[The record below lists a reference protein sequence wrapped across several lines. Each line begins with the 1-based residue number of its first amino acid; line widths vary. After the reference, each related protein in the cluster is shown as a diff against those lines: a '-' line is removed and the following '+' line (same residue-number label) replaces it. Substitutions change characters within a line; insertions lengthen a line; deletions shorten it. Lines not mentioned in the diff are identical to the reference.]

1 MNLRNFLA
9 HIRRWP
15 RSGRIASPSDADGR
29 QGRAGACRLDNGLPH
44 RRPVADEVDASF
56 KNAYAA
62 PASGLPRRGKAPPG
76 SAWRTD
82 MRAPKILP
90 WIARKAGISDVL
102 ALKLWRR
109 AAGETEELCGCC
121 DSAEYHAAVVRRFL
135 DLVEDESEAISCDP
149 TADSATQWIWR
160 HERRMTQLN
169 MLAAQEMC
177 RLWQASWCAFL
188 PAQMPPTLRLR

>member
-9 HIRRWP
+9 YIRGLP
-15 RSGRIASPSDADGR
+15 RSGRIASQSDADLR
-29 QGRAGACRLDNGLPH
+29 QGRAGECRLDNGLPH

-56 KNAYAA
+56 KNTCAVPA
-62 PASGLPRRGKAPPG
+62 PGLPRRGKAPPDSG
-76 SAWRTD
+76 WRTD

-90 WIARKAGISDVL
+90 WIARKAGISDAL

-109 AAGETEELCGCC
+109 AGGETEELCGCC
-121 DSAEYHAAVVRRFL
+121 DSAEYHAAVIRRFL
-135 DLVEDESEAISCDP
+135 DLVEDESEAIACKP
-149 TADSATQWIWR
+149 TADSGTQWIWR

-169 MLAAQEMC
+169 MLVAQEMY

-188 PAQMPPTLRLR
+188 PVQKPPALRLR